1 MIPTIYYY
9 QKRNMRRFVLFY
21 LTFLIIGSM
30 VYLGLMTYLNEFSTL
45 LTVDKE
51 NMFDELF
58 RYPFGPIG
66 YYALGIM
73 IAIFYF
79 EFS

>member
-9 QKRNMRRFVLFY
+9 QNRIMRGRVLFY
-21 LTFLIIGSM
+21 LGFLIVGSM
-30 VYLGLMTYLNEFSTL
+30 LYLGVMTYVYNFSTL
-45 LTVDKE
+45 FTVDQE

>member
-21 LTFLIIGSM
+21 LAFLIICSM
-30 VYLGLMTYLNEFSTL
+30 VYLGLMTLLNKFSTL

>member
-21 LTFLIIGSM
+21 LAFLIIGSM

>member
-21 LTFLIIGSM
+21 LAFLIICSM

>member
-21 LTFLIIGSM
+21 LAFLIIGSM
-30 VYLGLMTYLNEFSTL
+30 VYLGLMTLLNKFSTL